1 MPAKLGEVA
10 VALRATDGFRKNL
23 SFSTGRTFPKHVAK
37 NDVQCRPD
45 RRESACFH
53 LPIPRTGTTLNSPP
67 SMQISSLLKPEQ
79 IKLELA
85 QQKRCNAINEVAQ
98 LLQGNP
104 SVTNFPGFYEEL
116 LARERIESTCLGNE
130 IAFPHARTDYLKGM
144 VLAVGRSPQGVWF
157 ENCGETVKLIFVI
170 GTPKRMV
177 TDYLSVVGGLARL
190 LKDAGTRQKL
200 LAATDTDEFIAA
212 LTQAELAR

>member
-1 MPAKLGEVA
+1 
-10 VALRATDGFRKNL
+10 
-23 SFSTGRTFPKHVAK
+23 
-37 NDVQCRPD
+37 
-45 RRESACFH
+45 
-53 LPIPRTGTTLNSPP
+53 
-67 SMQISSLLKPEQ
+67 MQISSLLKPEQ

-98 LLQGNP
+98 LLQ
-104 SVTNFPGFYEEL
+104 TNSNVLNFAGFYEEL

-130 IAFPHARTDYLKGM
+130 IAFPHARTDFLKGM
-144 VLAVGRSPQGVWF
+144 VLAIGRSPQGVWF
-157 ENCGETVKLIFVI
+157 ENAGQNVKLIFVI

-190 LKDAGTRQKL
+190 LKEASTREQL
-200 LAATDTDEFIAA
+200 VNAPNVDEFISV

>member
-1 MPAKLGEVA
+1 
-10 VALRATDGFRKNL
+10 
-23 SFSTGRTFPKHVAK
+23 
-37 NDVQCRPD
+37 
-45 RRESACFH
+45 
-53 LPIPRTGTTLNSPP
+53 
-67 SMQISSLLKPEQ
+67 MQISSLLKPEQ

-85 QQKRCNAINEVAQ
+85 QTKRCNAINEVAQ
-98 LLQGNP
+98 LLQSNP
-104 SVTNFPGFYEEL
+104 NVTNFSGFYEEL

-157 ENCGETVKLIFVI
+157 ENSGQTVKLIFVI

-190 LKDAGTRQKL
+190 LKEPSTRDNL
-200 LAATDTDEFIAA
+200 MAAANVEEFIAT

>member
-1 MPAKLGEVA
+1 
-10 VALRATDGFRKNL
+10 
-23 SFSTGRTFPKHVAK
+23 
-37 NDVQCRPD
+37 
-45 RRESACFH
+45 
-53 LPIPRTGTTLNSPP
+53 
-67 SMQISSLLKPEQ
+67 MQISSLLKPEQ

-85 QQKRCNAINEVAQ
+85 QTRRCNAINETAQ

-104 SVTNFPGFYEEL
+104 SVTNFAGFYDEL

-157 ENCGETVKLIFVI
+157 ENSGQTVKMIFVI

-190 LKDAGTRQKL
+190 LKESSTRDQL
-200 LAATDTDEFIAA
+200 LAATSTDEFIAA
-212 LTQAELAR
+212 LAQAELAR

>member
-1 MPAKLGEVA
+1 MDHRYIFRRRIREKGVA
-10 VALRATDGFRKNL
+10 
-23 SFSTGRTFPKHVAK
+23 
-37 NDVQCRPD
+37 CRPGTRGNGLFSLANP
-45 RRESACFH
+45 RRRDDPEQ
-53 LPIPRTGTTLNSPP
+53 PSP
-67 SMQISSLLKPEQ
+67 MQISSLLKPEQ

-104 SVTNFPGFYEEL
+104 NVTNFPGFYEEL

-190 LKDAGTRQKL
+190 LKDAATREKL
-200 LAATDTDEFIAA
+200 LTATDTDEFIAA
-212 LTQAELAR
+212 LTHAELAR

>member
-1 MPAKLGEVA
+1 
-10 VALRATDGFRKNL
+10 
-23 SFSTGRTFPKHVAK
+23 
-37 NDVQCRPD
+37 
-45 RRESACFH
+45 
-53 LPIPRTGTTLNSPP
+53 
-67 SMQISSLLKPEQ
+67 MQISSLLKPEQ

-98 LLQGNP
+98 LLQ
-104 SVTNFPGFYEEL
+104 TNSNVLNFAGFYEEL

-130 IAFPHARTDYLKGM
+130 IAFPHARTDFLKGM

-157 ENCGETVKLIFVI
+157 ENSGQTVKLIFVI

-190 LKDAGTRQKL
+190 LKEASTREQL
-200 LAATDTDEFIAA
+200 VNAPNVDEFISV